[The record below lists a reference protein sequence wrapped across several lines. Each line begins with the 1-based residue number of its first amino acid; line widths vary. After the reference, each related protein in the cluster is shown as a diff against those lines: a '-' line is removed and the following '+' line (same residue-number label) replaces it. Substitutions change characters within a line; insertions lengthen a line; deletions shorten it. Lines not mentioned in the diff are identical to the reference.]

1 MSIDEKENIERL
13 LERFFEGRTSNVEEQ
28 KLYEFFAGYDV
39 PEHLLRYKKVF
50 AYFDIGLNSELR
62 MEETTSEEV
71 FDEAFDE
78 NDILFAENLEKELC
92 EAETPVRKIH
102 YGNRL
107 LWTGVAASLLILILL
122 NPFGFGNKPF
132 EPYEGSYIV
141 RNGVRITDLETI
153 RPELDATVQ
162 QVLQQQKAA
171 ELLSEQLTKEE
182 IRYPDAD
189 KLIQERYESILEGYE
204 NESVRNE
211 VIKILKSE

>member
-50 AYFDIGLNSELR
+50 AYFDIGLNSEFR
-62 MEETTSEEV
+62 MDENDSEV
-71 FDEAFDE
+71 DDEAFYE
-78 NDILFAENLEKELC
+78 NDILFAEDLEKELRET
-92 EAETPVRKIH
+92 EAPVRKIRS
-102 YGNRL
+102 GNRI
-107 LWTGVAASLLILILL
+107 LWAGVAASLLILILL

-153 RPELDATVQ
+153 RPELEATVQ
-162 QVLQQQKAA
+162 QVMQQQKAA